1 MKQNVCI
8 KFVDA
13 SDDTLFTSVLSDAKV
28 VKSVSSRII
37 KEARERLEEKLIGSI
52 GENWKGNISCENKKI
67 YVLKI
72 KIDSIEN
79 ESAFNPAPFGA
90 RSRNVVKI
98 KYIYVLENEKEI
110 FKNKTDD
117 TDPNLSDLT
126 EEIGQKIAK
135 EIIEFNYSEQENIK
149 R

>member
-1 MKQNVCI
+1 MFMKHNVCI

-28 VKSVSSRII
+28 VKNVSGRII
-37 KEARERLEEKLIGSI
+37 KEARERLDEEFIGSI
-52 GENWKGNISCENKKI
+52 GENLKENTGCENKKI

-79 ESAFNPAPFGA
+79 ETAFNPAPFGSV
-90 RSRNVVKI
+90 SRNVVKI
-98 KYIYVLENEKEI
+98 KYIYVLKNDSDREM
-110 FKNKTDD
+110 FRNKTDD

-126 EEIGQKIAK
+126 EEIGENIAK
-135 EIIEFNYSEQENIK
+135 KIIEFNYSEQ
-149 R
+149 